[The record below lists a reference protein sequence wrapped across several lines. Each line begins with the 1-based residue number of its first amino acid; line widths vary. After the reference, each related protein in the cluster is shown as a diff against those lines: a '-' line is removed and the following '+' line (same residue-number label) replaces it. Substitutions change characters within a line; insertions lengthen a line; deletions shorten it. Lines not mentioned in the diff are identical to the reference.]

1 MIQSFKSLHRIS
13 KPKLGVGNCDF
24 AESIFT
30 LLSIRNISRYD
41 TLDSNIHDGIL
52 YKTKGQKN

>member
-52 YKTKGQKN
+52 YKTKG